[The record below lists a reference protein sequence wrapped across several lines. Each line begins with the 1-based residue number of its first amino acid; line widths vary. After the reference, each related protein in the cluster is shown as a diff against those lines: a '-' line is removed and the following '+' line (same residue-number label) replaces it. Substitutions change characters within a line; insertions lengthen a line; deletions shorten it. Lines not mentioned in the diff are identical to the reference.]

1 MNQLLHIDGITHLYH
16 YDFRLFMVCH
26 GNATYK
32 RLNIKFIEEI
42 DFKDTQFSLLND
54 LLHSYKNLDKVGVGK
69 KAKIKTKQLLIPI
82 FT

>member
-1 MNQLLHIDGITHLYH
+1 
-16 YDFRLFMVCH
+16 MVCH

-32 RLNIKFIEEI
+32 RLNMKIIEEI

-54 LLHSYKNLDKVGVGK
+54 LLDSYKNLDKVGVGK